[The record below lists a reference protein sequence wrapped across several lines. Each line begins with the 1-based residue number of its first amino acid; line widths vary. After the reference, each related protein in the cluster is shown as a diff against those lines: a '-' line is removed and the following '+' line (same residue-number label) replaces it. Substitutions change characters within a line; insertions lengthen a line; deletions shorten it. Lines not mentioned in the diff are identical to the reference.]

1 MFDYSIFFIILISF
15 GFIINFILCYYNGG
29 LRNNILNIFTSV
41 TFIIYLFTTPVAYF
55 IKKYYIAFEMDVKD
69 YFGIGFFQILLHL
82 LFYNFGYFLFIR
94 NKNRKI
100 YYTDFKLRFQIG
112 IQIEK
117 TIFILFILAYF
128 AVFINTLSV
137 GINLID
143 VFVGKFGDP
152 TMGLK
157 GGSYYIQNLAD
168 SLIGFIV
175 VAFYFKIKKR
185 YYFLML
191 FFSMPLFLILGFR
204 YRIILSF
211 FGIIIIYIY
220 DKGLNFKSII
230 KYLLIF
236 LIALYSLLLLT
247 HNRYAIYM
255 QKYDELSYDMTEFDY
270 NVIFDQARGSLIDF
284 AVYKYL
290 DKNIDKIDYGETMFG
305 YVFVKMLPKTFFKSG
320 VKPYPPPSFY
330 IIDDAINGTRDNGEA
345 VTSLGAA
352 FIAFYYP
359 GIYLFGFILGLT
371 IAKLQNQIE
380 KSYLS
385 FIGSILAVLA
395 IFQWVTRGYFPQ
407 FIDHL
412 AYILIPI
419 FLLNLIIN
427 KRKIFSNLK
436 IN

>member
-1 MFDYSIFFIILISF
+1 MFDYTIIFVILISF

-117 TIFILFILAYF
+117 TIFILFILTYF

-230 KYLLIF
+230 KYW
-236 LIALYSLLLLT
+236 
-247 HNRYAIYM
+247 
-255 QKYDELSYDMTEFDY
+255 
-270 NVIFDQARGSLIDF
+270 
-284 AVYKYL
+284 
-290 DKNIDKIDYGETMFG
+290 
-305 YVFVKMLPKTFFKSG
+305 FVK
-320 VKPYPPPSFY
+320 
-330 IIDDAINGTRDNGEA
+330 IN
-345 VTSLGAA
+345 
-352 FIAFYYP
+352 
-359 GIYLFGFILGLT
+359 
-371 IAKLQNQIE
+371 
-380 KSYLS
+380 
-385 FIGSILAVLA
+385 
-395 IFQWVTRGYFPQ
+395 
-407 FIDHL
+407 
-412 AYILIPI
+412 ILIEV
-419 FLLNLIIN
+419 
-427 KRKIFSNLK
+427 
-436 IN
+436 